1 MSTLHQQ
8 DPELYDLAGEYVLGT
23 LAADERR
30 QLEQRLAQ
38 DEPLRAAV
46 AEWEERLHPLTGL
59 VVPQTPSTRLWPRV
73 ERSLDALAR
82 AREAAEPARG
92 WRRLGLWRGLTA
104 ASLAMSLLLAAVLV
118 YRPLPE
124 PRYIVVLVAPED
136 RAPGWLVQARDPR
149 EVQLIPLASVE
160 VPADKV
166 LEFWTK
172 GDDWSQ
178 PVSLGLVAPGE
189 RLRITMDELP
199 PLAPNQLF
207 ELTLEQAGGSPT
219 GLPTGPIQF
228 IGRAVEL

>member
-1 MSTLHQQ
+1 MSELQRQ
-8 DPELYDLAGEYVLGT
+8 DPERHALAGEYVLGT
-23 LAADERR
+23 LSADERKG
-30 QLEQRLAQ
+30 LEQRLES
-38 DEPLRAAV
+38 DERLQQAV
-46 AEWEERLHPLTGL
+46 AEWEERLHPLIAL
-59 VVPQTPSTRLWPRV
+59 AEPQSPSPRLWPRV
-73 ERSLDALAR
+73 ERTLDALGR
-82 AREAAEPARG
+82 
-92 WRRLGLWRGLTA
+92 WRPPVRPRHWWQRLGWWRGLTA
-104 ASLAMSLLLAAVLV
+104 AGLAMSLLLAAVLIL
-118 YRPLPE
+118 RPLPE
-124 PRYIVVLVAPED
+124 PRYVVVLVAPEEKT
-136 RAPGWLVQARDPR
+136 PGWLVQARDPR
-149 EVQLIPLASVE
+149 EVQLIPLAAVE

-172 GDDWSQ
+172 GDDWNQ